1 MSERAA
7 EPGRGGQAGSLAAV
21 SPSPYPAERPTVA
34 AVVTAYHPDERL
46 AAVVES
52 ALLSCDA
59 VVVADNTP
67 GDAPSLAD
75 ELAGPRVT
83 VLRSGHNRG
92 LAGALNAGLAE
103 LPAEAEAVLFLDQDS
118 VLPPE
123 LVSGLVAHLAE
134 DPRIGVVGPT
144 PVDAETGGRYER
156 SADRHAALD
165 DRPGIITS
173 GMVVRRSCF
182 ASVPGF
188 REDFFVDCV
197 DSDFCL
203 RVRRSGSR
211 VVRDANLVLPHS
223 IGSGRDHR
231 IGSLNVR
238 VLHYPAWRHYWIAR
252 NGLVLSREFFAG
264 ERGFVLNNA
273 LFMARWLLVTALFD
287 DRRRASVPAVLRGLL
302 DGLTGRVSRGYLP
315 AGAEY
320 GSVAKA

>member
-1 MSERAA
+1 MTPPPAAA
-7 EPGRGGQAGSLAAV
+7 EYS
-21 SPSPYPAERPTVA
+21 TA

-75 ELAGPRVT
+75 KLEDPRVR

-123 LVSGLVAHLAE
+123 LVAGLVAHLAE

-144 PVDAETGGRYER
+144 PVDADTGGRYER
-156 SADRHAALD
+156 SADRHAAVD
-165 DRPGIITS
+165 DRPSIITS

-182 ASVPGF
+182 EAVPRF

-203 RVRRSGSR
+203 GIRRSGSR
-211 VVRDANLVLPHS
+211 VVRDADLLLPHS

-252 NGLVLSREFFAG
+252 NGLVLSREFFGA
-264 ERGFVLNNA
+264 ERGFVLTNT

-302 DGLTGRVSRGYLP
+302 DGLTGRVSRTYLP

-320 GSVAKA
+320 ESARRD

>member
-1 MSERAA
+1 MTPPPAA
-7 EPGRGGQAGSLAAV
+7 ERLK
-21 SPSPYPAERPTVA
+21 TA

-52 ALLSCDA
+52 ALLSCGS
-59 VVVADNTP
+59 VVIADNTP

-75 ELAGPRVT
+75 KLEDPRVR
-83 VLRSGHNRG
+83 VLRSGRNRG
-92 LAGALNAGLAE
+92 LAGALNAGLAQV
-103 LPAEAEAVLFLDQDS
+103 PAEAEAVLFLDQDS

-134 DPRIGVVGPT
+134 DPAIGVVGPT
-144 PVDAETGGRYER
+144 PVDAATGGRYER
-156 SADRHAALD
+156 TADRHAALD
-165 DRPGIITS
+165 DRPSIITS

-182 ASVPGF
+182 ESVPGF

-197 DSDFCL
+197 DTDFCL

-211 VVRDANLVLPHS
+211 VVRDADLVLPHS

-231 IGSLNVR
+231 LGPLNVR

-252 NGLVLSREFFAG
+252 NGLVLSREFFG
-264 ERGFVLNNA
+264 TERGFVITNA
-273 LFMARWLLVTALFD
+273 LFMTRWLLVTTLFD

-302 DGLTGRVSRGYLP
+302 HGLTGRVSRRYLP
-315 AGAEY
+315 EGAEY
-320 GSVAKA
+320 GSTQH

>member
-1 MSERAA
+1 
-7 EPGRGGQAGSLAAV
+7 
-21 SPSPYPAERPTVA
+21 
-34 AVVTAYHPDERL
+34 
-46 AAVVES
+46 
-52 ALLSCDA
+52 LSCES

-67 GDAPSLAD
+67 GDAPSLAEKLED
-75 ELAGPRVT
+75 PRVR

-92 LAGALNAGLAE
+92 LAGALNAGLAQV
-103 LPAEAEAVLFLDQDS
+103 PADVEAVLFLDQDS

-165 DRPGIITS
+165 DRPSIITS

-182 ASVPGF
+182 ESVPGF

-197 DSDFCL
+197 DTDFCL
-203 RVRRSGSR
+203 RIRQSGSR
-211 VVRDANLVLPHS
+211 VVRDADLVLPHS

-252 NGLVLSREFFAG
+252 NGVVLSREFFG
-264 ERGFVLNNA
+264 NERGFVITNA
-273 LFMARWLLVTALFD
+273 LFMARWLLVTAAFGEH
-287 DRRRASVPAVLRGLL
+287 RGASVPAVLRGLL
-302 DGLTGRVSRGYLP
+302 DGLTGRVARRYLP

-320 GSVAKA
+320 GSVTSD

>member
-1 MSERAA
+1 VSA
-7 EPGRGGQAGSLAAV
+7 GR
-21 SPSPYPAERPTVA
+21 RIA

-46 AAVVES
+46 EAVVES
-52 ALLSCDA
+52 ALRNCDA

-67 GDAPSLAD
+67 GDAASLAAKL
-75 ELAGPRVT
+75 EGPAVT
-83 VLRSGHNRG
+83 VLRTGANRG
-92 LAGALNAGLAE
+92 LAGALNLGLAQV
-103 LPAEAEAVLFLDQDS
+103 PADVDAVLFLDQDS

-123 LVSGLVAHLAE
+123 LVDGLYAHLADE
-134 DPRIGVVGPT
+134 RIAVVGPT
-144 PVDAETGGRYER
+144 PVDAATGGRYER
-156 SADRHAALD
+156 AADRHAAVD

-173 GMVVRRSCF
+173 GMLVRRSVF
-182 ASVPGF
+182 EDVPGF

-203 RVRRSGSR
+203 RVRRTGRR
-211 VVRDANLVLPHS
+211 VVRDAALVLPHS

-231 IGSLNVR
+231 LGPIDVR

-252 NGLVLSREFFAG
+252 NGLVLSREFFRT

-287 DRRRASVPAVLRGLL
+287 ERRAACVPAVLRGLL
-302 DGLTGRVSRGYLP
+302 HGLTGRVDRRYLP

-320 GSVAKA
+320 GTSRGE

>member
-1 MSERAA
+1 MTPPPASER
-7 EPGRGGQAGSLAAV
+7 LK
-21 SPSPYPAERPTVA
+21 TA

-52 ALLSCDA
+52 ALLSCGS
-59 VVVADNTP
+59 VVIADNTP

-75 ELAGPRVT
+75 KLEDPRVR
-83 VLRSGHNRG
+83 VLRSGRNRG
-92 LAGALNAGLAE
+92 LAGALNAGLAQV
-103 LPAEAEAVLFLDQDS
+103 PAEAEAVLFLDQDS

-134 DPRIGVVGPT
+134 DPAIGVVGPT
-144 PVDAETGGRYER
+144 PVDAATGGRYER
-156 SADRHAALD
+156 TADRHAALD
-165 DRPGIITS
+165 DRPSIITS

-182 ASVPGF
+182 ESVPGF

-197 DSDFCL
+197 DTDFCL

-211 VVRDANLVLPHS
+211 VVRDADLVLPHS

-231 IGSLNVR
+231 LGPLNVR

-252 NGLVLSREFFAG
+252 NGLVLSREFFG
-264 ERGFVLNNA
+264 TERGFVITNA
-273 LFMARWLLVTALFD
+273 LFMTRWLLVTTLFD

-302 DGLTGRVSRGYLP
+302 HGLTGRVSRRYLP
-315 AGAEY
+315 EGAEY
-320 GSVAKA
+320 GSTQH

>member
-1 MSERAA
+1 MS
-7 EPGRGGQAGSLAAV
+7 PT
-21 SPSPYPAERPTVA
+21 PNPAERPAVA
-34 AVVTAYHPDERL
+34 AVVTAYHPDGRL

-52 ALLSCDA
+52 ALLSCAA

-75 ELAGPRVT
+75 KLSDPRVR
-83 VLRSGHNRG
+83 VLRSGRNRG

-123 LVSGLVAHLAE
+123 LVAGLVAHLAE

-144 PVDAETGGRYER
+144 PVDAATGGRYER
-156 SADRHAALD
+156 SADRHAAVD
-165 DRPGIITS
+165 DRPSIITS

-182 ASVPGF
+182 EAVPRF

-203 RVRRSGSR
+203 RIRRSGSR
-211 VVRDANLVLPHS
+211 VVRDADLLLPHS

-252 NGLVLSREFFAG
+252 NGLVLSREFLAA
-264 ERGFVLNNA
+264 ERGFVLTNA

-320 GSVAKA
+320 AAAAID